1 MALHSFQTTAAPF
14 LLMAPFALSN
24 GLLAALALTA
34 APPLVAASDRELA
47 GNLMG
52 CSSCSACRAAR
63 CCPSGSSRRR
73 RLKIAFC

>member
-1 MALHSFQTTAAPF
+1 
-14 LLMAPFALSN
+14 MAPFALSN

-52 CSSCSACRAAR
+52 LFLVLGLSCGSLLSFGLVAAAT
-63 CCPSGSSRRR
+63 G
-73 RLKIAFC
+73 